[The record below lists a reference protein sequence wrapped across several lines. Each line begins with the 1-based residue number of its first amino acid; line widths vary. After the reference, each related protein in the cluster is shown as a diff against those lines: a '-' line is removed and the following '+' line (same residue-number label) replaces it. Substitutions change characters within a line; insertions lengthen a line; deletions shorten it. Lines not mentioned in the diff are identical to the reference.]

1 MLANSTYCS
10 PLEGL
15 KCVNVVLN
23 NCSDRAS
30 SSHIKFICTK
40 RSGSDLPLFTKSHF
54 HRLSAVSTT
63 SPYLSAS
70 SKNHRFLTCVV
81 VKRMPLH
88 PALMKSF
95 YTYGPRTDLCYPSSS
110 FSMPFQA
117 AKLFLDPDFVIQC
130 FGCPSFRHLK
140 L

>member
-40 RSGSDLPLFTKSHF
+40 QSGSDLPLFTKSHF

-88 PALMKSF
+88 PALMKSSF
-95 YTYGPRTDLCYPSSS
+95 TPTGRVQISVILRLHSACHSRLLSYFWTLILSSS
-110 FSMPFQA
+110 ALAVPVFA
-117 AKLFLDPDFVIQC
+117 T
-130 FGCPSFRHLK
+130 
-140 L
+140 